1 MNLLYNIAVIFALG
15 ATILAQPTAAAPAF
29 KLGTVQDINDQTL
42 VLSNALSGLIQNS
55 QVPDPG
61 IVDWFTE
68 GFNSIASRISERL
81 DLADRDPEKIEAV
94 RNFIIARRTLLELVA
109 DFVEKYY
116 PNETVAINL
125 IKASRTFLSTLDKIV
140 DGNYAG
146 QQTHKGGVLNAV
158 TKLIRSIAAAQA

>member
-1 MNLLYNIAVIFALG
+1 MCIR
-15 ATILAQPTAAAPAF
+15 
-29 KLGTVQDINDQTL
+29 D
-42 VLSNALSGLIQNS
+42 SS

-61 IVDWFTE
+61 IVDWFTKSFK
-68 GFNSIASRISERL
+68 GIASRISERL

-94 RNFIIARRTLLELVA
+94 RNFIIVGRTLFEPVA

-125 IKASRTFLSTLDKIV
+125 IKASRAYLSILDKIL

-146 QQTHKGGVLNAV
+146 QQTHKGGVLNM
-158 TKLIRSIAAAQA
+158 TKLIRSIAAAEA